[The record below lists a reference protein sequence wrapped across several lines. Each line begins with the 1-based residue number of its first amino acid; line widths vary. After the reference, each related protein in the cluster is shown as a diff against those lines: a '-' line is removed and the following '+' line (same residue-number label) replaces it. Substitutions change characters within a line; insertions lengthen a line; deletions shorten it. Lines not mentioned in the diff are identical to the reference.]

1 MQRGNGG
8 VEGAIAITHQ
18 VPLRP
23 NPQIPVPVRHQA
35 VNAFAVRQA
44 RHVPEKPKIQPIE
57 SDQAGLRTDP
67 EIAIAGLG
75 DRINRPAREPLLGA
89 PLVVDILRHR
99 AVGRV
104 PL

>member
-1 MQRGNGG
+1 
-8 VEGAIAITHQ
+8 
-18 VPLRP
+18 
-23 NPQIPVPVRHQA
+23 
-35 VNAFAVRQA
+35 
-44 RHVPEKPKIQPIE
+44 
-57 SDQAGLRTDP
+57 
-67 EIAIAGLG
+67 LG